1 MAGQQWFVRGGG
13 KVYGPLDAA
22 RLKQLVSEGKIN
34 RQTDVAINAAGPW
47 NPAGNV
53 KGLFPASGSATKL
66 PEPPPQGRVAQ
77 RAEDEP
83 AVPPLAA
90 TGTVQRPENASGRE
104 PFRNW
109 YRRKAGGW
117 NIALQIVAWLCGG
130 YVFFPLWWL
139 LRENALMVK
148 VGAAMWIGFV
158 GLLAMAALMEVVDP
172 EGMKKI
178 REQRAEAAAERK
190 KEREQ
195 NTQAAADAREKA
207 KAEKPKKGELKGAH
221 VAAGLVAFEMKNRGA
236 VRPRG
241 DVLNALARQ
250 AADKMDVPTER
261 RDEFVSDF
269 EWAFNRAW
277 DQRR

>member
-66 PEPPPQGRVAQ
+66 PEPPPQGRGAQ

-83 AVPPLAA
+83 AVPSLAA

-195 NTQAAADAREKA
+195 NAQAAA
-207 KAEKPKKGELKGAH
+207 
-221 VAAGLVAFEMKNRGA
+221 
-236 VRPRG
+236 
-241 DVLNALARQ
+241 
-250 AADKMDVPTER
+250 ER
-261 RDEFVSDF
+261 RKKSDKEKEELDPVYKHGWQVGYTLAKSGMVKPTAEELDAYARKAATHLNEKGGLGF
-269 EWAFNRAW
+269 KMQWKSGFDHGWRAG
-277 DQRR
+277 D